1 MVDLAI
7 LLRRPAACRIT
18 RGAVP
23 LCPIRAG
30 GYDLG
35 AMSVLV
41 LTVVILLLLP
51 VAVLAA
57 MAVRL
62 GYDDWSDRR
71 ALREETTRAEALRQA
86 ATSRHLVA
94 LDGDGSDPA
103 HEERR
108 GKTA

>member
-1 MVDLAI
+1 
-7 LLRRPAACRIT
+7 
-18 RGAVP
+18 
-23 LCPIRAG
+23 
-30 GYDLG
+30 
-35 AMSVLV
+35 MSVLV
-41 LTVVILLLLP
+41 LTVVLALLLP

-71 ALREETTRAEALRQA
+71 ALREEATRAQALRDA

-94 LDGDGSDPA
+94 LDGDGGEPA
-103 HEERR
+103 HEERP